1 MTMELKNELIEK
13 VKDVKSAEELL
24 ALAKA
29 NGIELTCEEAEK
41 LFNSLGNELSDE
53 ALDGVSGGGLF
64 GRALLELY
72 KGLGRLL
79 NEDENLPE
87 TSDSQD
93 NNPTRKFL

>member
-53 ALDGVSGGGLF
+53 ALDGVSGGSSSTW
-64 GRALLELY
+64 LLEAFRKMQEGLN
-72 KGLGRLL
+72 KGC
-79 NEDENLPE
+79 
-87 TSDSQD
+87 QM
-93 NNPTRKFL
+93 

>member
-29 NGIELTCEEAEK
+29 NGIELTGEEAEK

-53 ALDGVSGGGLF
+53 ALDGVSGGDALF
-64 GRALLELY
+64 DSLLLELLAH
-72 KGLGRLL
+72 KKMLEDIVRWQMGCPI

-87 TSDSQD
+87 I
-93 NNPTRKFL
+93 

>member
-29 NGIELTCEEAEK
+29 NGIELTGEEAEK

-53 ALDGVSGGGLF
+53 ALDGVSGGSSFLKTLMEVNKKMHEDLKILLDD
-64 GRALLELY
+64 GRWDA
-72 KGLGRLL
+72 R
-79 NEDENLPE
+79 
-87 TSDSQD
+87 
-93 NNPTRKFL
+93 